1 MDVVDWLRGLGLE
14 QYVAAFRE
22 NAVTADLLPDLTP
35 QDLKEIGITAVGH
48 RRRLLQAIAA
58 LRVDGNSNTVAAQ
71 KPPTDDTQL
80 PGSTAE
86 RRQLSVM
93 FCDLVGSTEL
103 SSRLDPEDL
112 GPLIRAYQDRVRE
125 TMTRFGG
132 YIALYMG
139 DGVLVYFGWPEARE
153 AEAEQAVRAA
163 LAIASVVGGTP
174 IGGETLQVRIGVATG
189 LVVVG
194 EPIGVGDARQQTVIG
209 ETPNRAARLQ
219 GLAGPNGVVIDTATR
234 QQVGGL
240 FECRDLGAVQL
251 KGLAEPVQAWSVQGE
266 STVESRFEAL
276 RAPRLTP
283 LIGRNEELDLLQRR
297 WREVVGGE
305 SKVVLISG
313 EPGIGKSRLLV
324 ALEEQLQDEPC
335 ARLRYFCSPNHQ
347 ESPLYPIIAHLERAA
362 GFARNDTALDKLRKL
377 QAALG
382 TTVMSEADTSLLAG
396 LLSISTDGLP
406 SILNLSPQRRKERT
420 FDTLIRRL
428 ETLATDRPVLMLVE
442 DAHWA
447 DPSSVELFDLTIE
460 HLVGAPIL
468 LVMTFRPEFH
478 APWVGRAGVSL
489 LTLSRLD
496 RRNIASMAATV
507 ASQAIPSELIERIAT
522 QTDGVPLFIEELTR
536 SVVEAG
542 IPASGAAARL
552 AVPDTLQASLLARLD
567 RLPAAKAVAQI
578 GAVIGR
584 TFSYE
589 LIAAVAGLPEP
600 RLREGLEQLI
610 GSGLAFERGAPP
622 EASYI
627 FKHSLVRDAAYE
639 SLLRGRRAA
648 LHGRAV
654 EALLDQSPDA
664 AETQADLLGYHC
676 SEAGLIEQAI
686 DHWLKAG
693 ELALARSATAEAITQ
708 LQKGVHSLDKLA
720 DDTTRRRKEIDLK
733 LAIAVAI
740 LMAKGQ
746 ASPEA
751 GDAFGQVR
759 ALCQQAGK
767 MSRFG
772 EVSWGLWLFHNN
784 RAELAESAENAQE
797 LLHYGKDEGD
807 VIAELTGHR
816 AIATSMLFQAKLS
829 DSSRHFAQS
838 LALQGGMPRDLANQR
853 SAYSWSTGNTARSL
867 YSWALLL
874 QGCFGQALV
883 ERRAAL
889 AEARES
895 NNLHGLA
902 TALHQ
907 SCVFYQLLADLHEVE
922 ESCAELIPLA
932 QEQGYAHWLATGTI
946 FQGWCIAVRGERERG
961 LAEMRRGLAAKQATG
976 AELKVP
982 YYLGLMAALS
992 GDSTVEAATPLFA
1005 DALHRVERTGER
1017 WFEAEL
1023 HRLKGEVLLRGS
1035 EASYAEAEREFQR
1048 ALGIAREQGARYWEL
1063 RAATSLARLWSDQRR
1078 TEDARNLL
1086 ATCLYLVH

>member
-1 MDVVDWLRGLGLE
+1 
-14 QYVAAFRE
+14 
-22 NAVTADLLPDLTP
+22 
-35 QDLKEIGITAVGH
+35 
-48 RRRLLQAIAA
+48 
-58 LRVDGNSNTVAAQ
+58 
-71 KPPTDDTQL
+71 
-80 PGSTAE
+80 
-86 RRQLSVM
+86 
-93 FCDLVGSTEL
+93 
-103 SSRLDPEDL
+103 
-112 GPLIRAYQDRVRE
+112 
-125 TMTRFGG
+125 
-132 YIALYMG
+132 
-139 DGVLVYFGWPEARE
+139 
-153 AEAEQAVRAA
+153 
-163 LAIASVVGGTP
+163 
-174 IGGETLQVRIGVATG
+174 
-189 LVVVG
+189 
-194 EPIGVGDARQQTVIG
+194 
-209 ETPNRAARLQ
+209 
-219 GLAGPNGVVIDTATR
+219 
-234 QQVGGL
+234 
-240 FECRDLGAVQL
+240 
-251 KGLAEPVQAWSVQGE
+251 
-266 STVESRFEAL
+266 
-276 RAPRLTP
+276 
-283 LIGRNEELDLLQRR
+283 
-297 WREVVGGE
+297 
-305 SKVVLISG
+305 
-313 EPGIGKSRLLV
+313 
-324 ALEEQLQDEPC
+324 
-335 ARLRYFCSPNHQ
+335 
-347 ESPLYPIIAHLERAA
+347 
-362 GFARNDTALDKLRKL
+362 
-377 QAALG
+377 
-382 TTVMSEADTSLLAG
+382 
-396 LLSISTDGLP
+396 
-406 SILNLSPQRRKERT
+406 
-420 FDTLIRRL
+420 
-428 ETLATDRPVLMLVE
+428 MLVE
-442 DAHWA
+442 DMHWA
-447 DPSSVELFDLTIE
+447 DPSSRELFDLTIE
-460 HLVGAPIL
+460 RLAGFPIL
-468 LVMTFRPEFH
+468 LVMTFRPEFQ
-478 APWVGRAGVSL
+478 APWIGRAGVTL

-496 RRNIASMAATV
+496 RRNIASMAAQV
-507 ASQAIPSELIERIAT
+507 ASQAIPAELIERIAT

-622 EASYI
+622 EASYT

-740 LMAKGQ
+740 MMAKGQ

-767 MSRFG
+767 MSRLG

-797 LLHYGKDEGD
+797 LLHYGKGEGN

-874 QGCFGQALV
+874 QGRFGQALV

-889 AEARES
+889 AEARDS

-902 TALHQ
+902 SALHQ
-907 SCVFYQLLADLHEVE
+907 SCVFYQLLADLHKVE
-922 ESCAELIPLA
+922 ESCAELIALT

-946 FQGWCIAVRGERERG
+946 FQGWCIAVSGERETG

-982 YYLGLMAALS
+982 YYLGIMAALL
-992 GDSTVEAATPLFA
+992 GETAKTEAMLLFA
-1005 DALHRVERTGER
+1005 DALDRVERTGER

-1023 HRLKGEVLLRGS
+1023 HRLRGEVLLGAS
-1035 EASYAEAEREFQR
+1035 EPSIADVEVEFQR
-1048 ALGIAREQGARYWEL
+1048 ALAIAREQGARFWEL
-1063 RAATSLARLWSDQRR
+1063 RAATSLARLWSDQGRH
-1078 TEDARNLL
+1078 EDARNLL
-1086 ATCLYLVH
+1086 APVYAWFTEGLDTPDLAKARALLASLAESATAH